1 MKIAPTFPVIGPL
14 LYRRL
19 SGVIDKVKSGN
30 LEAVRE
36 LTALARADSYAY
48 SQEIAFN
55 TLGALSSPDAI
66 DVFCNE
72 VLIHQDP
79 LLEKIATDRGYTPS
93 EPGLRALF
101 LYITGQ
107 HEALCR
113 LDPDPYH
120 PFLARGYAAAPDR
133 IKTRALHYSSGT
145 GMGGILAC
153 ALMGTD
159 PARGAR
165 RWSYGEWEA
174 VISGLT
180 EDRAWDVLWQ
190 LVVCAPLS
198 LAIAA
203 LNSMKIA
210 GWRPGGD
217 EGQVFEELI
226 RELAGSVDPPNV
238 RKTPR
243 INGKSG

>member
-93 EPGLRALF
+93 
-101 LYITGQ
+101 
-107 HEALCR
+107 
-113 LDPDPYH
+113 
-120 PFLARGYAAAPDR
+120 
-133 IKTRALHYSSGT
+133 SG
-145 GMGGILAC
+145 
-153 ALMGTD
+153 
-159 PARGAR
+159 
-165 RWSYGEWEA
+165 
-174 VISGLT
+174 
-180 EDRAWDVLWQ
+180 
-190 LVVCAPLS
+190 
-198 LAIAA
+198 
-203 LNSMKIA
+203 IA
-210 GWRPGGD
+210 GALLVYYRT
-217 EGQVFEELI
+217 
-226 RELAGSVDPPNV
+226 A
-238 RKTPR
+238 
-243 INGKSG
+243 